1 MSEPVCA
8 FQIAQLRKAIT
19 QKRKQLR
26 VVGPKGKVQLQELLL
41 GHKALPHVAQALD
54 KDGIFETLS
63 VPKLR
68 RLWKQVADVY
78 HKAVSKMSANQVIE
92 YLYFTADQLNWDWTT
107 VLQGRDT
114 KKRVSKA
121 CANSAQPGDTT
132 SAPASILRKARDPNA
147 PKRALSTYQQYMKDV
162 STTHDERSCAVS
174 RGSGAPAHTP
184 EASGGWKRVEE
195 ANRVRWGLVRCE
207 RAAQYPQGAHG
218 GTQTPGQTPLPGPP
232 TAGTGA
238 PTDMPRRSHLTSP
251 LQRCKLH
258 RLGGSAC
265 RFIFLIERAIILV
278 HLQQATTVYN
288 NTYYTCRFQ
297 HSG

>member
-147 PKRALSTYQQYMKDV
+147 PKRALSTYQQYMKDELAKMKGNKRFALL
-162 STTHDERSCAVS
+162 THKDKFAYVAKE
-174 RGSGAPAHTP
+174 
-184 EASGGWKRVEE
+184 WKRYKEGQANAEHDRNVADEDARAE
-195 ANRVRWGLVRCE
+195 AVAKAPM
-207 RAAQYPQGAHG
+207 RAALKKAGRIQKKSQSKPMNAAQRRAQMAAMG
-218 GTQTPGQTPLPGPP
+218 LP
-232 TAGTGA
+232 
-238 PTDMPRRSHLTSP
+238 SS
-251 LQRCKLH
+251 
-258 RLGGSAC
+258 
-265 RFIFLIERAIILV
+265 FV
-278 HLQQATTVYN
+278 
-288 NTYYTCRFQ
+288 
-297 HSG
+297 